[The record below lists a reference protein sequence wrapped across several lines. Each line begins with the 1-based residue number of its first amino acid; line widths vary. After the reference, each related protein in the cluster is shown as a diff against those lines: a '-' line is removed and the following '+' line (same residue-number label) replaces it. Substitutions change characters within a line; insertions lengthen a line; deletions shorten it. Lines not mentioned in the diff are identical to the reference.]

1 MDTSSWRFS
10 SFVTL
15 VLLLMMAGA
24 CKMGPDYARPDMPKA
39 DTWRVPVSTAESIA
53 NLAWWELLKD
63 KDLQELIRI
72 ALTEN
77 QDVRT
82 AVASVEQ
89 YRAQLVMTR
98 WDLAPALAYGGTA
111 FLYHT
116 SGGDATTIP
125 GGGGAIVLPGQSGR
139 DSNTFSNTIGFG
151 SLKWEIDLW
160 GRLRRAVESSEA

>member
-1 MDTSSWRFS
+1 MGTYSWRS
-10 SFVTL
+10 ASLASVGML
-15 VLLLMMAGA
+15 VLMVSA
-24 CKMGPDYARPDMPKA
+24 CKMGPDYVRPETPKA
-39 DTWRVPVSTAESIA
+39 DAWRVPTSTAESIA

-89 YRAQLVMTR
+89 YRAQLVRTR

-111 FLYHT
+111 LLYHRSEERRRGKVT
-116 SGGDATTIP
+116 GVETCALPISRPRRRSPLRISP
-125 GGGGAIVLPGQSGR
+125 GG
-139 DSNTFSNTIGFG
+139 NFSRTRTCK
-151 SLKWEIDLW
+151 S
-160 GRLRRAVESSEA
+160 